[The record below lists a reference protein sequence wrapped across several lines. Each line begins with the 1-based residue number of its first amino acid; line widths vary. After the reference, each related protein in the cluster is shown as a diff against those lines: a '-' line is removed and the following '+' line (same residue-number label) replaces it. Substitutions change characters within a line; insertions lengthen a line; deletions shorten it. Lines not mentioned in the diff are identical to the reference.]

1 MAHGTGRLP
10 WWIFSPR
17 RRVPGTRGTDYLR
30 ASSLAW
36 SREDDAVPAR
46 LDTATVLFRRL
57 WQPFAVAALNTE
69 IEAASARLLWRVII
83 ESFGAGGAAL
93 VPLFP
98 RAASSET
105 FIHPPPPY
113 LPAPP

>member
-69 IEAASARLLWRVII
+69 IEAASARLLWPVLIGR
-83 ESFGAGGAAL
+83 FRAPGAVLIPL
-93 VPLFP
+93 VQRDGLS
-98 RAASSET
+98 AS
-105 FIHPPPPY
+105 
-113 LPAPP
+113 